1 MLAPLNKSPACLG
14 RDNGGRPRG
23 PAALPHLRVG
33 ASPEDPPCMFPNRR
47 IHLTA
52 AGLTLVLHVALLLA
66 GLGAW
71 DASDRLL
78 QAQPQ
83 TVVQQLLLPDRAV
96 PPEPFEAPP
105 PPPARAVT
113 LTPLASTA
121 PIAIDAPRM
130 PASMPAP
137 SAPTA
142 EEWAFAARYTL
153 KNSKGYRHSWGQ
165 QVRSMMGTAVEGPD
179 QGVVRFRVEIA
190 ADGTLAR
197 LQTLW
202 STSERAEQLAR
213 QAVEAM
219 PPLPPTPT
227 GQPLVF
233 ERTIAFTPYAV
244 DGPPSYQNDCKPD
257 PPVFRNPFVWDGRSP
272 AVRQAP
278 EARQTLDPQALEDC
292 LRQLPQ
298 DSVEAQM
305 ARDQR
310 LMERWRWK

>member
-1 MLAPLNKSPACLG
+1 MARTLCGQRLCSSLCV
-14 RDNGGRPRG
+14 G
-23 PAALPHLRVG
+23 PAL
-33 ASPEDPPCMFPNRR
+33 EDRLCMPPNRC

-52 AGLTLVLHVALLLA
+52 GGLTLVLHAALLLA
-66 GLGAW
+66 GLGTSVTY
-71 DASDRLL
+71 DQPL
-78 QAQPQ
+78 QVQLQ
-83 TVVQQLLLPDRAV
+83 TVVLQLLPLEQAAQQDRAEAL
-96 PPEPFEAPP
+96 PPSVKTVSQAS
-105 PPPARAVT
+105 
-113 LTPLASTA
+113 LASTV
-121 PIAIDAPRM
+121 PIAIDAPRI

-137 SAPTA
+137 AAPTA
-142 EEWAFAARYTL
+142 EDWAFAARYTL

-165 QVRSMMGTAVEGPD
+165 QVRSMMGTAVEGLD

-190 ADGTLAR
+190 PDGTLSR

-244 DGPPSYQNDCKPD
+244 DGSPSYQDDCKPD
-257 PPVFRNPFVWDGRSP
+257 PPAFRNPFTWDGRSP
-272 AVRQAP
+272 PVQQAP
-278 EARQTLDPQALEDC
+278 EARQTLDSQALEDC
-292 LRQLPQ
+292 LRQLPH
-298 DSVEAQM
+298 DSIEAQT